1 MDNTLI
7 LDLYMFLTATYGGLI
22 AGFIYDVYRSIRYIS
37 RPSKYVAY
45 IQDFLFWTVVVI
57 LFFYILIKINWGELR
72 GFIVIGFFLGI
83 TIYMKIFSRF
93 LYPICVKI
101 LKLISK
107 FISLI
112 FSPFR
117 FVKKQTAPTITK
129 VRKVNKEIIR
139 EIKKYKKIISTKK

>member
-7 LDLYMFLTATYGGLI
+7 LDLYMFFTATYGGLI

-37 RPSKYVAY
+37 KPSKYASY

-83 TIYMKIFSRF
+83 IIYMKIFSRF

-101 LKLISK
+101 LGLISK
-107 FISLI
+107 LISLI

-117 FVKKQTAPTITK
+117 LLKRQTAPTINKIKK
-129 VRKVNKEIIR
+129 VPREMVKEIR
-139 EIKKYKKIISTKK
+139 KYKKIISTKK